1 MNSSDS
7 EKGFFPEE
15 VILQILARLP
25 IKSLYK
31 CKSVCKN
38 WYRIPSQNYFI
49 TLYNDISSKN
59 PMILVEVIKS
69 FYVKSSYICVD
80 RFKGVGEFSLDFIK
94 SDRVKVRAS
103 CNGLLCCASIP
114 NKGVYYVCNPMTKE
128 YKLLPKTRERPM
140 TRFHPDD
147 EATLVGL
154 GVDMV
159 KGKFNVVLAGFY
171 RPFGRRP
178 LDSFVCLVYDSEMNC
193 WKRSVTSLNE
203 EFTHMNKNQVVFVNG
218 YLHWL
223 TYNCMYVLVFD
234 IENDVWRKI
243 LLPKEVV
250 NGCGHRVHLLELDG
264 FLSMVQI
271 SDSWMTIWVLKDY
284 AEEEWYWSIIERV
297 DCGRKCILR
306 RTVRLIHYGS
316 RPMLSKALSS
326 LVVMVLWTTLLNAGM
341 FLRNFVLRLE
351 NFTVRGSDFNEVVE
365 AFGYEEFPFVGVAA
379 DVGGVFTANESSS
392 HLLISLGY

>member
-25 IKSLYK
+25 VKSLYK

-49 TLYNDISSKN
+49 TLFNDISSKN
-59 PMILVEVIKS
+59 PMILVEIIKS

-94 SDRVKVRAS
+94 GDRVKVRAS

-114 NKGVYYVCNPMTKE
+114 NKGVYYVCNPMTRE

-178 LDSFVCLVYDSEMNC
+178 LDSFVCLVYDSEVNG

-223 TYNCMYVLVFD
+223 TYSCMYVLVFD

-243 LLPKEVV
+243 LLPKEVL

-284 AEEEWYWSIIERV
+284 AEEEWYETDKVSLR
-297 DCGRKCILR
+297 CIK
-306 RTVRLIHYGS
+306 G
-316 RPMLSKALSS
+316 
-326 LVVMVLWTTLLNAGM
+326 LVPSVFPISQTSE
-341 FLRNFVLRLE
+341 FVLLATQRQILVYHRKSRLWKE
-351 NFTVRGSDFNEVVE
+351 MYSAKNSSTYPLWFSAH
-365 AFGYEEFPFVGVAA
+365 AFRSTIFSFRDGAV
-379 DVGGVFTANESSS
+379 DSSP
-392 HLLISLGY
+392 

>member
-178 LDSFVCLVYDSEMNC
+178 LDSFVCLVYDSEVNC

-223 TYNCMYVLVFD
+223 TYSCMYVLVFD
-234 IENDVWRKI
+234 IENDVWSKI

-284 AEEEWYWSIIERV
+284 AEEEWYETDKVSLR
-297 DCGRKCILR
+297 CIK
-306 RTVRLIHYGS
+306 G
-316 RPMLSKALSS
+316 
-326 LVVMVLWTTLLNAGM
+326 LVPSVFPISQTSE
-341 FLRNFVLRLE
+341 FVLLATQRQILVYHRKSRFWKE
-351 NFTVRGSDFNEVVE
+351 MYSAKNSSTYPLWFSAH
-365 AFGYEEFPFVGVAA
+365 AFKSTIFSCRDGAV
-379 DVGGVFTANESSS
+379 DNSS
-392 HLLISLGY
+392 